1 MKSAELRQKF
11 LEFFQSNEHRIVK
24 SSPVIPAQDPTILFA
39 NAGMNQFKDAFLG
52 NEVRDY
58 KRATTSQKCIR
69 AGGKHNDLENVGF
82 TERHLTFFEML
93 GNFSF
98 GDYFKRDAIHFAWE
112 FLTKVIEI
120 PVDKLYA
127 TVYKDDQ
134 EAYDIW
140 HKEIGLSADRISRLG
155 EKDNFW
161 QMGDTGP
168 CGPCSEIF
176 YDRGIE
182 FQDAPGGKVG
192 EDARYMEIWNNVFM
206 QFNREA
212 NGELKPLKQTGVDTG
227 MGLERLCVVM
237 QNVQTVFDTDVF
249 AVIHARTEKLT
260 GKSYKNADTQT
271 RAAFNVLADHIRS
284 TSFIIADGASPS
296 NEGRGYVLRKII
308 RRAALF
314 AQKLSD
320 NPHLFALL
328 VPAVVESLG
337 GVYPE
342 LKTNQDF
349 ITKILI
355 AELDKFAVNLLQG
368 TVIFEKY
375 VGQLKEQR
383 TTCVSGTQL
392 FKLYDTYGFP
402 PELTKVMAEERG
414 YTIDFDGF
422 EREMARQKEQSGKKA
437 VSVQT
442 IQLPEGFKTTFVGYE
457 KLETDSPLLWCERD
471 GDMAWI
477 ITQESPFY
485 VESGGQINDSGT
497 VVINGVS
504 YELKD
509 LKKIG
514 SHFGD
519 FAIAACVDLGAEAV
533 KTGLPFAVG
542 ERARSIVDEAARESL
557 AKNHTSTHLLQAV
570 LIKLLGN
577 QIKQAG
583 SVVAPDYLRFDF
595 SHHEALSAGQIA
607 LIEDELNRIIQKNIS
622 TEISQTSLADAQNK
636 GVIAFFGEKYN
647 PNNVRVVQVPGV
659 SAELCGG
666 THVLSTG
673 AIGAFKIV
681 SEAALATG
689 TRRIVAVTGA
699 EALRLFQQSYQI
711 SKHLAESFKVKL
723 DGVADAVEQLQ
734 EKYMHAQLQTR
745 TIKKQLIKALV
756 PSWLNAVKSVK
767 NSRYLVLAVDD
778 YEQDDFKVVLTEL
791 EQKEKLITLFINKS
805 SANKERIQFLVAV
818 SESLRAAHDTKKL
831 LQLLVTTLGIK
842 AGGAAGSL
850 QGGCGAE
857 QRDAL
862 INTLEQ
868 WISVS

>member
-11 LEFFQSNEHRIVK
+11 LEYFETNGHRVVK

-58 KRATTSQKCIR
+58 KRATSSQKCIR

-98 GDYFKRDAIHFAWE
+98 GDYFKEDAIKFAWE
-112 FLTKVIEI
+112 FLTKTIEI

-140 HKEIGLSADRISRLG
+140 HKVIGLSEDRISRLG

-192 EDARYMEIWNNVFM
+192 EDARYIEIWNNVFM
-206 QFNREA
+206 QFNRESS
-212 NGELKPLKQTGVDTG
+212 GELKPLKQTGVDTG
-227 MGLERLCVVM
+227 MGLERLCLVM
-237 QNVQTVFDTDVF
+237 QNKKTVFETDVF
-249 AVIHARTEKLT
+249 AVIHKRTEQLT
-260 GKSYKNADTQT
+260 GKSYATADANT

-320 NPHLFALL
+320 NPHLFADL

-337 GVYPE
+337 TVYPE
-342 LKTNQDF
+342 LRVNQDF

-355 AELDKFAVNLLQG
+355 SELDKFAVNLVQG
-368 TVIFEKY
+368 SAIFEKY
-375 VGQLKEQR
+375 AAQIKAQG
-383 TTCVSGTQL
+383 TTVVSGTQL

-402 PELTKVMAEERG
+402 PELTKVMAEERA
-414 YTIDFDGF
+414 YTIDFEGF

-437 VSVQT
+437 ATTQT
-442 IQLPEGFKTTFVGYE
+442 VVIPEGHKTTFVGYE
-457 KLETDSPLLWCERD
+457 KLETDSPILWCERD

-485 VESGGQINDSGT
+485 VESGGQINDTGT
-497 VVINGVS
+497 VVIKGVS

-509 LKKIG
+509 LKKVG
-514 SHFGD
+514 NPFGD
-519 FAIAACVDLGAEAV
+519 FAIAACLDLGGEAA
-533 KTGLPFAVG
+533 KSGLPFKTGDAAKSV
-542 ERARSIVDEAARESL
+542 VDAWARE
-557 AKNHTSTHLLQAV
+557 ATVKNHTSTHLLQAA
-570 LIKLLGN
+570 LIKLLGS
-577 QIKQAG
+577 QVKQAG
-583 SVVAPDYLRFDF
+583 SVVAPEYLRFDF
-595 SHHEALSAGQIA
+595 THHEPLSAGQIA
-607 LIEDELNRIIQKNIS
+607 LVEDELNRVIQQDIKTNIF
-622 TEISQTSLADAQNK
+622 QTSLADAQSK

-647 PNNVRVVQVPGV
+647 PNNVRVVAVPGV

-666 THVLSTG
+666 THVTSTG
-673 AIGAFKIV
+673 VIGAFKIV
-681 SEAALATG
+681 SETALATG
-689 TRRIVAVTGA
+689 TRRIVAVTGP
-699 EALRLFQQSYQI
+699 EAIRLFQQSYQI
-711 SKHLAESFKVKL
+711 SKKLAEQFKVKL
-723 DGVADAVEQLQ
+723 DGVTDAVQQLQ
-734 EKYMHAQLQTR
+734 EKYAQAQSHIRQL
-745 TIKKQLIKALV
+745 KKQLIKSLV
-756 PSWLNAVKSVK
+756 PQWLTLIK
-767 NSRYLVLAVDD
+767 NMGKARYLNLVVDD
-778 YEQDDFKVVLTEL
+778 YEQDDLKVALVEL
-791 EQKEKLITLFINKS
+791 EQKEQLIVLVINKS
-805 SANKERIQFLVAV
+805 SSNKERLQFFIAV
-818 SESLRAAHDTKKL
+818 SESLRTVYDTKKL
-831 LQLLVTTLGIK
+831 SASLAARGLK
-842 AGGAAGSL
+842 AGGSVGTL
-850 QGGCGAE
+850 QGGCSLE
-857 QRDAL
+857 QRDGLVKAV
-862 INTLEQ
+862 EE
-868 WISVS
+868 WIAAA